1 MLVGSRFLFVCPFPP
16 LQIPNFKT
24 PAIAYERDF
33 IFQSKC
39 LTKFVRQNEATLTV
53 RACML
58 SARMQLTQEHTT
70 IGCRNLFVCFRGQTH
85 FRKLLRRHNQQKL
98 VCRLRQKNEILRT
111 ITSPARWDGDP
122 VFLVNG
128 MSELSGIEAFGLGI
142 GVHWSRGAV
151 AHFTPLDPTFN
162 HLRSRR
168 SIKIF
173 GSFPPNRRSFFA
185 KAPASALAN
194 VLLRRR
200 SEIRKLVRI
209 MKRFRFAPGL
219 ACALLMCGGATAFG
233 QASTDAVRV
242 TMSMHPDGSRTVYNF
257 DNAQH
262 TAVAT
267 TTDPDGKV
275 RQTIRYQ
282 LDNAGRFST
291 GEVSG
296 PDGRVRLK
304 SRYKYDDA
312 GRILEETQSAANG
325 TLLNKIVYSYDPAGK
340 QTGYSVFD
348 ASGKLVS
355 RTGGSAARPSPS
367 PKPREKTKR

>member
-1 MLVGSRFLFVCPFPP
+1 M
-16 LQIPNFKT
+16 
-24 PAIAYERDF
+24 
-33 IFQSKC
+33 
-39 LTKFVRQNEATLTV
+39 
-53 RACML
+53 
-58 SARMQLTQEHTT
+58 
-70 IGCRNLFVCFRGQTH
+70 
-85 FRKLLRRHNQQKL
+85 
-98 VCRLRQKNEILRT
+98 
-111 ITSPARWDGDP
+111 
-122 VFLVNG
+122 
-128 MSELSGIEAFGLGI
+128 AF
-142 GVHWSRGAV
+142 
-151 AHFTPLDPTFN
+151 T
-162 HLRSRR
+162 
-168 SIKIF
+168 
-173 GSFPPNRRSFFA
+173 
-185 KAPASALAN
+185 N

-219 ACALLMCGGATAFG
+219 ACALFICSGAIAFG

-262 TAVAT
+262 AAVAT

-312 GRILEETQSAANG
+312 GRILEEAQSAADG
-325 TLLNKIVYSYDPAGK
+325 TLLNKIVYSYDSSGK

-355 RTGGSAARPSPS
+355 RTGGVAVRQSPS
-367 PKPREKTKR
+367 PKPREKAKR